1 MSFRS
6 KITIKKWHNFFSIFS
21 FCVKTRQRGRNYA
34 KYRIIFYGISSS
46 SCWICLWFMLRFY
59 CEAGHFWWTN
69 QGAIVRW
76 RALQGGRCFRFK
88 FTEKRM
94 AEWYTHSKT
103 IDRLRRRKN
112 KFKISPFFQR
122 KIAKIYLTLFCYF
135 SVQLPNTDNG
145 IANPNSIALQQI
157 PKSEEATS

>member
-59 CEAGHFWWTN
+59 CEAEHIWSTN

-76 RALQGGRCFRFK
+76 WGLLGGRCFRFNYWQYTIK
-88 FTEKRM
+88 KIDILNFSFSQTSTRIYIYIWRYLI
-94 AEWYTHSKT
+94 WY
-103 IDRLRRRKN
+103 
-112 KFKISPFFQR
+112 
-122 KIAKIYLTLFCYF
+122 IYLIWRFLVQKFAYTFFINLITLLGDFR
-135 SVQLPNTDNG
+135 
-145 IANPNSIALQQI
+145 SIYVAC
-157 PKSEEATS
+157 A